1 MVGSAIKRHLESAGR
16 REYCDRIPVNILDL
30 QDKDSVQTFF
40 KVERPEYV
48 FLAAAKVGG
57 IGANAREPV
66 EFLVSN
72 LEIQDN
78 VL

>member
-1 MVGSAIKRHLESAGR
+1 MTASRQH
-16 REYCDRIPVNILDL
+16 LDL

-72 LEIQDN
+72 LEIQTECS
-78 VL
+78 